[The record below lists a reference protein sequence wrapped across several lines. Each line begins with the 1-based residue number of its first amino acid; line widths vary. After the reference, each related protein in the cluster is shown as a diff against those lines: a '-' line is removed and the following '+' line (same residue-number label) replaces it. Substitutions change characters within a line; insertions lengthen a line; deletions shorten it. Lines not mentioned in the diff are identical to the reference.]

1 MLQVFLPLIG
11 VHHIRAFR
19 FTAAKVNHFAK
30 DANLSINEGSQS
42 ALVAAK
48 PFRTR
53 SGRPFPIRR
62 WAICVP
68 FTWNVSTDSLGIGDV
83 SESHN
88 EGQGQERAAARVKS
102 LALLADPFLATS

>member
-11 VHHIRAFR
+11 VQHIRAFT
-19 FTAAKVNHFAK
+19 FTAAKVNHLAK
-30 DANLSINEGSQS
+30 DASLINEGSQS

-62 WAICVP
+62 
-68 FTWNVSTDSLGIGDV
+68 
-83 SESHN
+83 
-88 EGQGQERAAARVKS
+88 
-102 LALLADPFLATS
+102 